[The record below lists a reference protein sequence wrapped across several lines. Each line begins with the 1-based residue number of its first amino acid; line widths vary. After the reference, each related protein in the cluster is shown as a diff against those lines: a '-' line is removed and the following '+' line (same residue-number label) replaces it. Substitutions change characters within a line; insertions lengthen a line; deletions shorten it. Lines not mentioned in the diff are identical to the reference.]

1 MGISMLLICFW
12 FNFYG
17 LTEYRKSPV
26 YFRLS
31 IFNKLMFL
39 KYSFILFWLSLMSA
53 VVLPSSS
60 QSLLIRVLSFFCLV
74 SHAKCLLILFIF
86 SKHQVLDALIL
97 HIVSVSLISSNFWY
111 FCQRVCFVLVFP
123 NFWVASSSHLLLF
136 LLIFWCRY
144 LQLYYLMF
152 HCYFC

>member
-39 KYSFILFWLSLMSA
+39 KYSFILFWLSLVSA

-60 QSLLIRVLSFFCLV
+60 QSLLIRVLSSFCLV

-97 HIVSVSLISSNFWY
+97 HIVSVSLISTLIFDIFANGFVLFLFSPIFELYHQVIY
-111 FCQRVCFVLVFP
+111 FCFF
-123 NFWVASSSHLLLF
+123 
-136 LLIFWCRY
+136 
-144 LQLYYLMF
+144 
-152 HCYFC
+152 